1 MEYDLEFVATMGH
14 LMTGFGTIILAF
26 LLYKTFRHLEAST
39 RAANIQTEY
48 KLRPWVGPTGAIQQ
62 LFRDAKKTRIE
73 ITIKNF
79 GDLPATNVIAYSI
92 ASISEIAKDEVHK
105 SSKVDL
111 GPVLPNMEKHYWFDI
126 PNEVIDEAIKS
137 KTKISG
143 GLLFEYPLSY
153 GNSEYGMISE
163 IDPETFKFVHKEMW
177 VHSPSM
183 MSS

>member
-1 MEYDLEFVATMGH
+1 MEYDLEFVATIGH
-14 LMTGFGTIILAF
+14 LMTGFGTTVLAV

-62 LFRDAKKTRIE
+62 LGKDSKKTRIE

-79 GDLPATNVIAYSI
+79 GDLPATNVAVYSI
-92 ASISEIAKDEVHK
+92 VKTSDVTKEEIRRSA
-105 SSKVDL
+105 KVDL
-111 GPVLPNMEKHYWFDI
+111 GPVLPNMEKHYWLDI
-126 PNEVIDEAIKS
+126 PNEIIEGAKKANIKFF
-137 KTKISG
+137 G

-163 IDPETFKFVHKEMW
+163 IDPESFKFVHKEMW

-183 MSS
+183 SP

>member
-1 MEYDLEFVATMGH
+1 MG
-14 LMTGFGTIILAF
+14 
-26 LLYKTFRHLEAST
+26 
-39 RAANIQTEY
+39 
-48 KLRPWVGPTGAIQQ
+48 GPTGAIQQ
-62 LFRDAKKTRIE
+62 LGKDAKKTRIE

-79 GDLPATNVIAYSI
+79 GDLPATNVAVYSL
-92 ASISEIAKDEVHK
+92 AKTTDVKKEELR
-105 SSKVDL
+105 SSPKVDL

-143 GLLFEYPLSY
+143 GLVFEYPLSY